1 MHIYDIIQFIIK
13 AKKRQNIEKILTY
26 FYIKIY
32 INIRAKEAIS
42 PNLISESIFD
52 SVTRDIFFTH
62 YTYIFTKLSRKKII

>member
-32 INIRAKEAIS
+32 INKSKRGYLPEFNFRI
-42 PNLISESIFD
+42 NF
-52 SVTRDIFFTH
+52 
-62 YTYIFTKLSRKKII
+62 